1 MMPDI
6 GRPAAGGRSDS
17 VNALGTMPATS
28 LDLSDSMPALGI
40 MAICAVCRRRRHYA
54 AAAAAAAAVV
64 WPGIYSS
71 INDAYIESEA
81 LRLIGRILGRPEPH
95 PDGYGRGR
103 AWSDSRWRLWGRTL
117 GG

>member
-17 VNALGTMPATS
+17 VDAQGTMPATS

>member
-17 VNALGTMPATS
+17 VDALG

-40 MAICAVCRRRRHYA
+40 MAICAVCRRRRHYAA

>member
-17 VNALGTMPATS
+17 VDALG